1 MQKPCQP
8 PVKKRRRLKSNTS
21 PNGRTR
27 HTSSSRST
35 SGLER
40 KLDELVSLLKPSS
53 STSPDGDFGEVPQQR
68 QPEQYQQGGSNERE
82 QRNESSAQ
90 EAEECLATFR
100 NCLATFLPIFSL
112 SPIITAAELRLVRP
126 LLWQSIMT
134 LGCSSTVT
142 QNSRSTQLRQRL
154 AHEALVKSELSLDL
168 LLSLVAFIAWVHLH
182 MHSVHRKAFL
192 TTSTCT
198 FSGLAIA
205 VVHHLRLHQP
215 IASEPSQI
223 WSLSQAYGSEQCA
236 ARTTEERRAVLG
248 CFLLTSTISSTIKVI
263 DSLRWTAQ
271 MEDCL
276 VDLESRLEYPQ
287 DQLLVQQVRLQL
299 AAERA
304 IVVRWYD
311 QSMLRNVSHTP
322 PHLYAQALLCHLEEV
337 RSSATLELQQNR
349 KLSVPPRLSPAELR
363 LAILTFASTIAAAQ
377 IAINEVGLSGDPSL
391 REQNVGLA
399 LPNLTRVKQLHASLQ
414 AIRSWLEVFFWLPLN
429 IVRGIPTSIILQMRH
444 CMGILFV
451 LSSLDDP
458 SWNTA
463 DVRVSLDILVVIDR
477 FSERFRSIARAGG
490 IDANGEAQ
498 GHDVWTNSAER
509 IQTLRSVWTDKLR
522 AQQTAIP
529 QDSYA
534 SLTPATS
541 VNDAIFSNWDDLDFT
556 NFDWL
561 NSTF

>member
-1 MQKPCQP
+1 MHKPCQP
-8 PVKKRRRLKSNTS
+8 SVKKRRRLKSGTS
-21 PNGRTR
+21 PDGRTR
-27 HTSSSRST
+27 HTSASGST

-40 KLDELVSLLKPSS
+40 KLDELVSLLKPAS
-53 STSPDGDFGEVPQQR
+53 STSPDGDFGGVQR
-68 QPEQYQQGGSNERE
+68 QPEQYQQGGSYERE
-82 QRNESSAQ
+82 QRNEPSAQ

-100 NCLATFLPIFSL
+100 DCHAMFLPIFSL
-112 SPIITAAELRLVRP
+112 SPTITAAQLRLVRP
-126 LLWQSIMT
+126 LLWESVMT
-134 LGCSSTVT
+134 LGCSSTAT
-142 QNSRSTQLRQRL
+142 QNSRSIHLRQRL

-168 LLSLVAFIAWVHLH
+168 LLSLIAFVAWVHLH
-182 MHSVHRKAFL
+182 MHPIHQKAFL

-223 WSLSQAYGSEQCA
+223 WCVSQAYGSEQCA
-236 ARTTEERRAVLG
+236 TRTTEERRAVLG

-263 DSLRWTAQ
+263 DSLRWTAH

-276 VDLESRLEYPQ
+276 VDLENRREYPQ

-337 RSSATLELQQNR
+337 RSSAPLELQQNS
-349 KLSVPPRLSPAELR
+349 LLQLQGY
-363 LAILTFASTIAAAQ
+363 AAQ

-391 REQNVGLA
+391 KDPNVGLA
-399 LPNLTRVKQLHASLQ
+399 LPNLTRVKQLYASLQ
-414 AIRSWLEVFFWLPLN
+414 AIRSWLEVFFSLPLN

-444 CMGILFV
+444 CMGMLFV

-463 DVRVSLDILVVIDR
+463 DVRASLDILVVIDR
-477 FSERFRSIARAGG
+477 VSERFRSIAQAGG

-509 IQTLRSVWTDKLR
+509 IQTLRSVWADKLR

-529 QDSYA
+529 QNSYA

-556 NFDWL
+556 NFDWV